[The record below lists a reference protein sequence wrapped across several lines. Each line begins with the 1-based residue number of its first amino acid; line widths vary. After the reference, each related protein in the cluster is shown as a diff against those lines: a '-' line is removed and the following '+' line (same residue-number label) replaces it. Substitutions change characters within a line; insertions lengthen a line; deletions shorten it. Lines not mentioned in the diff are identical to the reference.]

1 MTQQKLQGKV
11 IKISGEKSVKV
22 LVTRQTVHP
31 KFKKR
36 LLRSKKYLVHD
47 ESSSSKVGDFV
58 EIISCLPVSKR
69 KNFKINKILDGKK

>member
-11 IKISGEKSVKV
+11 IKLSGEKSVKV
-22 LVTRQTVHP
+22 LVTRQIVQP

-36 LLRSKKYLVHD
+36 VLRSKKYLVHD

-69 KNFKINKILDGKK
+69 KNFKINKILEGKK

>member
-11 IKISGEKSVKV
+11 IKLSGEKSVKV

-47 ESSSSKVGDFV
+47 EKGSSKVGDFV

-69 KNFKINKILDGKK
+69 KSFKIKRIMGQR

>member
-11 IKISGEKSVKV
+11 IKLSGEKSVKV

-36 LLRSKKYLVHD
+36 LMRSKKYLVHD
-47 ESSSSKVGDFV
+47 EKGSSKVGDFV
-58 EIISCLPVSKR
+58 EIISCLPVSK
-69 KNFKINKILDGKK
+69 KKSFKINKILEGKK

>member
-1 MTQQKLQGKV
+1 MIFEEENCKSKDFTWEKFKMTQQKLQGKV

-47 ESSSSKVGDFV
+47 
-58 EIISCLPVSKR
+58 
-69 KNFKINKILDGKK
+69 

>member
-36 LLRSKKYLVHD
+36 LLRTKKYLVHD
-47 ESSSSKVGDFV
+47 EKSSSKVGDFV
-58 EIISCLPVSKR
+58 EIISCIPVSKR
-69 KNFKINKILDGKK
+69 KNFKISKILEGKK